1 MLTFDA
7 ARAMRCVR
15 SFIYLN
21 ADGLLSF
28 FSIVFLHRKKP
39 REKLIIKK
47 IFDFSLWST
56 KMADA
61 FTDEQIQEFYE
72 AFCLIDKDSDGQ
84 SDFIIFCPIWHI
96 VCFIRIDLRIVD
108 DGLVDLYMV
117 ACNTGFITKEKLTK
131 VMKSMG
137 KSPNEEQL
145 QEMMSHVDI
154 FGNGGIT
161 FDDFL
166 YIMAQNTSQV

>member
-1 MLTFDA
+1 
-7 ARAMRCVR
+7 
-15 SFIYLN
+15 
-21 ADGLLSF
+21 
-28 FSIVFLHRKKP
+28 
-39 REKLIIKK
+39 
-47 IFDFSLWST
+47 
-56 KMADA
+56 
-61 FTDEQIQEFYE
+61 
-72 AFCLIDKDSDGQ
+72 
-84 SDFIIFCPIWHI
+84 
-96 VCFIRIDLRIVD
+96 
-108 DGLVDLYMV
+108 MV

-166 YIMAQNTSQV
+166 YIMAQNTSQEAASDELIEVFRVFDRDGDGVISALELGEGMKDMGMKITVEEAEHMVREADLDGDGVLSFHEFSKMMIAASY